1 MSHEIFFPVPPTPN
15 SVHAIARINK
25 RSELTKMNK
34 LEVDG
39 ECISIGGLALSKKY
53 RSIALARVAY
63 VDVAYCI
70 YNIERRRINIE
81 RIVVIPS
88 YRRQGIATDIVNAIA
103 ERYTP
108 CTMQMTIDASNIEAN
123 EWARAVDFGAT
134 KFIRGCESS
143 GDKVQLEFMEIRNIE
158 K

>member
-1 MSHEIFFPVPPTPN
+1 MSHEIFFPVPPSQGIHEAICYINARAKLFQLPTLDVRAAHR
-15 SVHAIARINK
+15 SIAIARIAGQ
-25 RSELTKMNK
+25 EQ
-34 LEVDG
+34 
-39 ECISIGGLALSKKY
+39 
-53 RSIALARVAY
+53 AY
-63 VDVAYCI
+63 AI
-70 YNIERRRINIE
+70 YTLMKSRIVIE
-81 RIVVIPS
+81 RIVVHPNF
-88 YRRQGIATDIVNAIA
+88 RRQGWATRIVIDLA

-123 EWARAVDFGAT
+123 EWARAVGFGAT

>member
-1 MSHEIFFPVPPTPN
+1 MSHEIFFPVPPSQGIHEAICYINARAKLFQLPTLDVRAAHR
-15 SVHAIARINK
+15 SIAIARIAGQ
-25 RSELTKMNK
+25 EQ
-34 LEVDG
+34 
-39 ECISIGGLALSKKY
+39 
-53 RSIALARVAY
+53 AY
-63 VDVAYCI
+63 AI
-70 YNIERRRINIE
+70 YTLMKSRIVIE
-81 RIVVIPS
+81 RIVVHPNF
-88 YRRQGIATDIVNAIA
+88 RRQGWATRIVIDLA

-143 GDKVQLEFMEIRNIE
+143 GDKVQLEFMEIGNIE